1 MDRSMLMPILA
12 LVVAS
17 ACLACN
23 VFVVHKMGGWSLLWR
38 EIRDLFQGSA
48 THHRDR

>member
-1 MDRSMLMPILA
+1 MDRSMLIPILA

-38 EIRDLFQGSA
+38 GLRDFFQGSD
-48 THHRDR
+48 THHFDR

>member
-1 MDRSMLMPILA
+1 MDSSMLIPILA

-38 EIRDLFQGSA
+38 ELREIFQTSA
-48 THHRDR
+48 AHRRDR